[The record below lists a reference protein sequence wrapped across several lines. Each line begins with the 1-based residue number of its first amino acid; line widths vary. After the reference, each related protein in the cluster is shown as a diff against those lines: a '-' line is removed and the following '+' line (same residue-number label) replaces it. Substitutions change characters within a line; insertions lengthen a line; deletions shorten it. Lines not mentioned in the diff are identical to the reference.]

1 MGFCERGSVCD
12 RVMKPGYQ
20 VRTWSTGDDDSDLHR
35 AYHNACQ
42 SLRLG
47 VKIAADPDC
56 SFKALPGSHFSRTH
70 PPEERLLQWSM
81 PDGDFRLVAF
91 DTLLFAGAQP
101 AVSRVPGNDGEFCG
115 GLWVPPFLEPEHGV
129 VEAFER
135 VHSLRSADAKIVG
148 TMLGD
153 RWEAAVLCGKNTR
166 LKLERPRFSRRHLRG
181 GWQCQDKK

>member
-12 RVMKPGYQ
+12 RVMKPGYR
-20 VRTWSTGDDDSDLHR
+20 VRTWSTGDNDSDLHR

-91 DTLLFAGAQP
+91 DTLLL
-101 AVSRVPGNDGEFCG
+101 RVPSQLFHG
-115 GLWVPPFLEPEHGV
+115 FLGMMENFAEGSGY
-129 VEAFER
+129 R
-135 VHSLRSADAKIVG
+135 HSSSL
-148 TMLGD
+148 TMA
-153 RWEAAVLCGKNTR
+153 W
-166 LKLERPRFSRRHLRG
+166 
-181 GWQCQDKK
+181 